1 MKRIS
6 ELFMTVCFL
15 GFLAAALLFTVGREP
30 ETVSFFE
37 NRSLA
42 ALPALTRASA
52 GDGSYTTQL
61 ERYLDDHA
69 ALRNTLL
76 KVKTQA
82 DLLLRR
88 PVVNDI
94 VITQDRLLP
103 YLPVGKEIVDSAT
116 VKRWSAN
123 MAENLKGIQDT
134 AAEYGGYFCYV
145 AVPCQYAYFEDDYP
159 WYLNNRSEYS
169 RLSVSLL
176 AQALERRGVNFLDV
190 RAAFD
195 AMGHPGAYGS
205 RIDNHYTM
213 EGAFETYR
221 LILERAAAETGLDFP
236 ILGREDLRFEALP
249 NDFLG
254 SRERRLMNIVTRD
267 EPPVIALPNQEIP
280 FTRTDSGY
288 PSPPYTYAMPATDQ
302 EFLTYELYMGHNQPN
317 TVIDTHREELPT
329 ILIYGDSFTNAVEC
343 VAYLSFD
350 EMHSL
355 DLRYYQAMSL
365 TDYIRELQP
374 EVVVCIR
381 DYEALLNTYG
391 NGAAD

>member
-1 MKRIS
+1 MKRAA
-6 ELFMTVCFL
+6 ELFLTVCFL
-15 GFLAAALLFTVGREP
+15 SFLTAGLAATVLRRP
-30 ETVSFFE
+30 ETISFFE
-37 NRSLA
+37 NRALA
-42 ALPALTRASA
+42 AFPSCSA
-52 GDGSYTTQL
+52 KSVGDGSYAAQL
-61 ERYLDDHA
+61 ETYLDDHA

-76 KVKTQA
+76 KASVCS
-82 DLLLRR
+82 DLILRR
-88 PVVNDI
+88 PVVNGI
-94 VITQDRLLP
+94 VVTPEALLP
-103 YLPVGKEIVDSAT
+103 LRYQEAVDEAELSAQAEAMADGLKRISDT
-116 VKRWSAN
+116 V
-123 MAENLKGIQDT
+123 
-134 AAEYGGYFCYV
+134 AEYGGYYCYV